1 MNRTFRMFSSLS
13 GALALSVA
21 CSATMAQQ
29 AQAPTDKADAQS
41 TAVYDTPTGKLT
53 VHSRM
58 PKPASYGPP
67 PSFESLDSN
76 GDHRI
81 SHAEA
86 SAYPPLANDF
96 LHASGDRD
104 QPINRHQYQ
113 RWSNGD

>member
-1 MNRTFRMFSSLS
+1 MKRTFRMFSALT
-13 GALALSVA
+13 GALALSTVCA
-21 CSATMAQQ
+21 AAMAQSNM
-29 AQAPTDKADAQS
+29 DKADARS

-58 PKPASYGPP
+58 PVQKDYGPP
-67 PSFESLDSN
+67 PSFESLDGN

-81 SHAEA
+81 SKQEA

-104 QPINRHQYQ
+104 RPISKQQYQ
-113 RWSNGD
+113 RWSNSG